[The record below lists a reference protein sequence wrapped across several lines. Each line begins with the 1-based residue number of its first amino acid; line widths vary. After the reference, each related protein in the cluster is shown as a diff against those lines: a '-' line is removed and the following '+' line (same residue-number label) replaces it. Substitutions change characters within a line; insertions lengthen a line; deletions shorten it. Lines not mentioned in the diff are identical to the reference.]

1 MIQEFDERL
10 AQQDI
15 LLLVHRTYLY
25 TLYYR
30 QSFSMTLHNAD
41 FHLQDNLCYI
51 HSLVLSRIWYMS
63 YHRNSVSRIVAQHIG
78 ILQETQNKQ
87 ELSALCV
94 GDAITRGLEYY
105 FCHTN
110 KHVYLFLGRQRMQL
124 PDYQNISL
132 FIGCICEKLS
142 FKFTISVGH
151 KVSIEC
157 LFQIILSVVLTF
169 GPAFIHTG

>member
-1 MIQEFDERL
+1 MNWEYWKPNKMIQEFDERL

-78 ILQETQNKQ
+78 ILQET
-87 ELSALCV
+87 
-94 GDAITRGLEYY
+94 
-105 FCHTN
+105 
-110 KHVYLFLGRQRMQL
+110 
-124 PDYQNISL
+124 
-132 FIGCICEKLS
+132 
-142 FKFTISVGH
+142 
-151 KVSIEC
+151 
-157 LFQIILSVVLTF
+157 
-169 GPAFIHTG
+169 